1 MYLVFI
7 RKNKDDVQPSN
18 KESGRL
24 SERQYANDS
33 VASQFSSQYSSN
45 IANILKKEGRKKE
58 YIEEF

>member
-1 MYLVFI
+1 MLELTVIRKSSPVYLVFMS
-7 RKNKDDVQPSN
+7 KNKDDVQPSN

-45 IANILKKEGRKKE
+45 IAN
-58 YIEEF
+58 F